1 MPIHAVWLGHH
12 YFAGSVNEG
21 ENDGA
26 DANANANIQDEWV

>member
-21 ENDGA
+21 EHDGA
-26 DANANANIQDEWV
+26 DANANIQDE